1 MAKWIYVDTDD
12 QAIGQAV
19 MTALETMGYTAKE
32 ILPSAPV
39 AADIHI
45 QCTRQEESRRLHMGR
60 LTVDLD
66 NDSASTDDGM
76 DIHFTPIEFSMLCY
90 LMHNRHRAVS
100 RDELLPAVWGFEND
114 SGTRV
119 ADDTVKRLRRKLNET
134 DLRIETVWGYG
145 FKLVEQ

>member
-12 QAIGQAV
+12 QGIGKAV
-19 MTALETMGYTAKE
+19 IAALETMGYHAKE
-32 ILPSAPV
+32 VLPSTSV
-39 AADIHI
+39 AADVNIL
-45 QCTRQEESRRLHMGR
+45 CTRQEDTRQLRMGR

-66 NDSASTDDGM
+66 NVSAATDDGT

-90 LMHNRHRAVS
+90 LMNNRHRAVS

-119 ADDTVKRLRRKLNET
+119 ADDTVKRLRRKLVDT

-145 FKLVEQ
+145 FKLIEL

>member
-12 QAIGQAV
+12 QDIGQAV
-19 MTALETMGYTAKE
+19 IVALETMGYNAKE
-32 ILPSAPV
+32 VLPSTSV
-39 AADIHI
+39 AADVNIL
-45 QCTRQEESRRLHMGR
+45 CTRQEDTRQLRMGR

-66 NDSASTDDGM
+66 NISAATDDGT

-90 LMHNRHRAVS
+90 LMNNRHRAIS

-119 ADDTVKRLRRKLNET
+119 ADDTVKRLRRKLADT

-145 FKLVEQ
+145 FKLVAL